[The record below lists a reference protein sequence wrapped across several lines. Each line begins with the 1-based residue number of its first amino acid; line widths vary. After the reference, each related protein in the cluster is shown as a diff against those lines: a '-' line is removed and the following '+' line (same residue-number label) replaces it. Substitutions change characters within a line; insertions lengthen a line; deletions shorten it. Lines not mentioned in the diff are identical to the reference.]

1 MALEK
6 VEHLNDSELTRLSGR
21 EAVALLTSGEVSP
34 LEMIDAAL
42 ARIDAVD
49 GELNALPTL
58 CADRARDHARRIMAN
73 GPPGDGAEPWLGG
86 LPIAVKDLV
95 DVAGVRSTKGS
106 PIYADHV
113 PERSDVLVETLEARG
128 AIVIAKS
135 NTPEFGAGAS
145 TFNEVFGRTHNP
157 WNLAR
162 SVAGSSGGAAAALAS
177 GQAWVAQGSDMGG
190 SLRNPASFCG
200 VVGVKPGYGRVSRF
214 GLVAFGSSLDCISV
228 FGRTV
233 ADAAS
238 VLQVISGPDRYDAT
252 TVSAPAMAA
261 PARRQDLAGVTIGL
275 PKECFPGDLAPGIRA
290 ACDRTVGILRDLGAE
305 VRDVSLPHTPYAVAA
320 YYVINPAEASANL
333 ARYDGVRYGQR
344 RGDGVDVGTLYRT
357 TRGEGF
363 GPEVKRRIIIG
374 TYVLSAGYYDAYYTK
389 AQQVRALIA
398 NDFDRLFREEGISY
412 LFTPT
417 TPTVAFRAG
426 ERTDDPVQMYLA
438 DIFVA
443 AVSLAGLPALSLPI
457 GRSGGLPVGGHVIG
471 PQLGETELLEIAAV
485 IEGAVPA
492 TEEALP

>member
-1 MALEK
+1 MMDTVAEIVAAVK
-6 VEHLNDSELTRLSGR
+6 EGNTTAG
-21 EAVALLTSGEVSP
+21 AVAQEVGRRLATPEVQQLNATLDWSQEV
-34 LEMIDAAL
+34 LDGDAA
-42 ARIDAVD
+42 
-49 GELNALPTL
+49 
-58 CADRARDHARRIMAN
+58 RA
-73 GPPGDGAEPWLGG
+73 DGAAAPGPLAGV
-86 LPIAVKDLV
+86 PIAIKDNIVTIEQPTTCASRILQGYRSPYDATVV
-95 DVAGVRSTKGS
+95 DRLRA
-106 PIYADHV
+106 
-113 PERSDVLVETLEARG
+113 
-128 AIVIAKS
+128 
-135 NTPEFGAGAS
+135 AGALIGIKTNLDEFAMGSS
-145 TFNEVFGRTHNP
+145 TEHSAYGRVLNP
-157 WNLAR
+157 LDHSR
-162 SVAGSSGGAAAALAS
+162 VPGGSSGGSAAL
-177 GQAWVAQGSDMGG
+177 VAAGVVPAALGSETGG
-190 SLRNPASFCG
+190 SVRQPASFCG

-275 PKECFPGDLAPGIRA
+275 PKECFPGDLDPGIRA